1 MKPIVSIAALVLIQS
16 SIALP
21 WLGSFQVSG
30 DDSNDI
36 TRGDD
41 WIPPD
46 LVEGILAGIAPDQ
59 EGTGVQGI
67 DGQSD
72 DDSNRGGNQ
81 EQDGFGNKMPIFPQA
96 DDSTTPQ
103 NGPGCTCPGSFQN
116 GPGCPCPG
124 SFQNGP
130 GSNGRPGSG
139 FPRPGSG
146 FPQPGSDD
154 SSAETD
160 DDNEVDQGQDGP
172 AAGVGKPGDDYPFKN
187 CDQIDKYGV
196 TTCQCTSF
204 AAWRVDQRLNVPF
217 KEIGQRG
224 SQGRGWGNANQWDQV
239 ARQAGILVD
248 NNPAPGSVAQH
259 DRGPFGHVAW
269 VVGVEGNS
277 VRIEDY
283 NGSGGTKRYGQA
295 TEPRSKYR
303 YIHFE
308 KYKRDRR

>member
-46 LVEGILAGIAPDQ
+46 LVEGILAGIAADQ

-103 NGPGCTCPGSFQN
+103 NGPG
-116 GPGCPCPG
+116 
-124 SFQNGP
+124 
-130 GSNGRPGSG
+130 SNGRPG
-139 FPRPGSG
+139 FG

-217 KEIGQRG
+217 KKIGQMGR
-224 SQGRGWGNANQWDQV
+224 QGRGWGDANQWDQV

-248 NNPAPGSVAQH
+248 DNPAPGSVAQH
-259 DRGPFGHVAW
+259 DKGPSGHVAW

-283 NGSGGTKRYGQA
+283 NGSGGTKSSLKTNIA
-295 TEPRSKYR
+295 N
-303 YIHFE
+303 
-308 KYKRDRR
+308 